1 MKGTSGEPSFFV
13 ELKRELKEFW
23 RATADGWHRSLVAMR
38 NWLREARGVEI
49 DYVVMSLGGALPE
62 RAAPPRSFIERQ
74 LPLPSPPL
82 SLEVLNQRLEAVADA
97 ANVRGVIFVF
107 RGFSTGL
114 ATLQSVRQSIQR
126 LQAAGK
132 EAIVFTPYLDV
143 AHYYVASAA
152 DRIVIPPS
160 TQFEVLGLRVE
171 AVFLK
176 NALEQ
181 IGVHPDVVQISPYKT
196 GANLLGEPEM
206 TPEQREQLN
215 WLLDEQYDMVTA
227 AMAEGRGK
235 SQEDMRQLIDQAPL
249 LDEAALAAGLV
260 DHLGY
265 EDELPALLG
274 KRRERREERREKGTE
289 IEGEKEVVQ
298 AEGSAANEERAREA
312 EGENSEAR
320 IVPWRKGSNL
330 LLEKFR
336 RRTKG
341 FIGVVSL
348 EGGIVMGPSRQP
360 PIDLP
365 IPFIGGA
372 MAGEQTLVRVL
383 RRAEQMDAMAA
394 LIFHVDS
401 PGGSSL
407 ASDLIGREVERLSR
421 KKPVLV
427 YMGNVAASGG
437 YYVSAPAAHIMSQ
450 PTTLTGSI
458 GVWMARISTGGLFDR
473 LNLNRTSLQ
482 RGRRADLY
490 SDEDP
495 MTEEERE
502 IFWEAIAD
510 TYQKFKQ
517 VVANG
522 RPIPFDELEPVCQGK
537 VWSGRQA
544 LDFRLVDSHG
554 DFVAA
559 VRKAAE
565 MAGLP
570 TDDDHTIRV
579 ANIFP
584 KGEGYLPPKPF
595 TTDGSIV
602 AIGRWLLDE
611 SLQGLSGRPLL
622 LMPFEVHFR

>member
-1 MKGTSGEPSFFV
+1 MNGTSSKPGFFT
-13 ELKRELKEFW
+13 ELKRELKQVW
-23 RATADGWHRSLVAMR
+23 QATANGWRRSRIAIR
-38 NWLREARGVEI
+38 NWLREVRGVEL
-49 DYVVMSLGGALPE
+49 DYVVMSLGGSLPE
-62 RAAPPRSFIERQ
+62 RAAPPRSFLERQ

-82 SLEVLNQRLEAVADA
+82 SMEILNRRLQVIADA
-97 ANVRGVIFVF
+97 GNVRGVIFVF
-107 RGFSTGL
+107 RGFNTGL
-114 ATLQSVRQSIQR
+114 ATLQSLRQSIQR

-143 AHYYVASAA
+143 GHYYVASAA
-152 DRIVIPPS
+152 GRIIVPPG
-160 TQFEVLGLRVE
+160 TQFEVLGLRLQ

-176 NALEQ
+176 DALER
-181 IGVHPDVVQISPYKT
+181 IGIHPDVVQISPYKT
-196 GANLLGEPEM
+196 GANLLGESEM

-215 WLLDEQYDMVTA
+215 WLLDEQFDVVTA

-235 SQEDMRQLIDQAPL
+235 SQAEIQQLIDQAPL
-249 LDEAALAAGLV
+249 LAEAALAAGLV
-260 DHLGY
+260 DHLAY
-265 EDELPALLG
+265 EDELPVLLA
-274 KRRERREERREKGTE
+274 KRQKVE
-289 IEGEKEVVQ
+289 IEIATEKDSAGEVVPGQ
-298 AEGSAANEERAREA
+298 ATAATEETAAAGQRQKAEA
-312 EGENSEAR
+312 GL
-320 IVPWRKGSNL
+320 VTWRKGSNM

-372 MAGEQTLVRVL
+372 MAGEQTLLQVL
-383 RRAEQMDAMAA
+383 RRAEQMDDMAA

-407 ASDLIGREVERLSR
+407 ASDLIGREIERLSR

-437 YYVSAPAAHIMSQ
+437 YYVSAPAGHIMSQ
-450 PTTLTGSI
+450 PATLTGSI
-458 GVWMARISTGGLFDR
+458 GVWMARISTGGLYDR
-473 LNLNRTSLQ
+473 LSLNRASLK
-482 RGRRADLY
+482 RGRHADLY

-495 MTEEERE
+495 MTEEERQ
-502 IFWEAIAD
+502 IFWHMIAD

-522 RPIPFDELEPVCQGK
+522 RHIPFDELEPICQGK

-544 LDFRLVDSHG
+544 LEFRLVDSHG
-554 DFVAA
+554 DFVDA
-559 VRKAAE
+559 VYRAAE

-570 TDDDHTIRV
+570 TDDDHAIRV
-579 ANIFP
+579 VNIHA
-584 KGEGYLPPKPF
+584 KDEGYVPPKAF
-595 TTDGSIV
+595 AAAATIAD
-602 AIGRWLLDE
+602 IGRWLIGEWIQELE
-611 SLQGLSGRPLL
+611 RQPLL
-622 LMPFEVHFR
+622 LMPFEIHFW